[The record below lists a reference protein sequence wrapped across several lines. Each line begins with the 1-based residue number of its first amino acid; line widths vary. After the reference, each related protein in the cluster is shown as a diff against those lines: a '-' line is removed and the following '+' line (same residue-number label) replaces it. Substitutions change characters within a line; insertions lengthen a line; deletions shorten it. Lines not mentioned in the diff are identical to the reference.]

1 MARAENANVSECDD
15 VLALGFTS
23 VDPSE
28 PQSSHFS
35 SINNH
40 QNPSGLPPTSS
51 HHHKDT
57 SVPSNR
63 EKYDDDMSTK
73 GGSVRG
79 KVIQI

>member
-1 MARAENANVSECDD
+1 MAMARAENANVSECDD
-15 VLALGFTS
+15 ILALGLTS

-28 PQSSHFS
+28 QQSY
-35 SINNH
+35 NH
-40 QNPSGLPPTSS
+40 QNPSGHPPTSS

-63 EKYDDDMSTK
+63 EKSNDNMSTK

-79 KVIQI
+79 KVIPI